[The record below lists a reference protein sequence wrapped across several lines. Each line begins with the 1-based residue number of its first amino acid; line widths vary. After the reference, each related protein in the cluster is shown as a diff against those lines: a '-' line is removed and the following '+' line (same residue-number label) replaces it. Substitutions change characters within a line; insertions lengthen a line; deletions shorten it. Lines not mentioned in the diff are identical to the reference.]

1 MNAWNN
7 LKIGSKIFISI
18 TLVITPF
25 VIALIIY
32 HSNLNFVSNEFND
45 VIDHQ
50 IAAEIKAQ
58 EVELL
63 MLQCRRHEKDFLLRY
78 DMKYVGKLDKTIQ
91 SLKNEALKI
100 KDLSESQLSLKHVDE
115 IIHLANE
122 YYTLFHKLVDLNVKN
137 GLDHNSGLRG
147 EFRGIVHNLAHQ
159 IEYFDVEEEFI
170 TLLNMRRYEKDYLR
184 SSIENNQSNKKKY
197 KQKVLEQIKTYK
209 TLLDRS
215 HQRQTD
221 INVQK
226 NALSQYE
233 SAFQELFQ
241 KETQDNYQRIRQAAH
256 VLESSLERVYIHDA
270 TTVLLTIRKHEKDY
284 MIRKL
289 EKYVHKNL
297 KTVDQLSQM
306 IKQSNL
312 VDNNKLSLRK
322 LLSDYKVKFSE
333 MVKADKEI
341 DQVIASMRTT
351 IHKIE
356 PAVDKLVKT
365 SMNSSISIR
374 KQVKA
379 NRIKYTRIAIFC
391 GSSAL
396 LIAYILA
403 FFIIKLIVTPI
414 KKTIEMA
421 SFVAGGDLTCKLD
434 IDQQDEI
441 GELSASLNKMVA
453 DLQSIIEVISGGV
466 ANLASSSTE
475 LATISQELSAG
486 AEETSKKSENVS
498 VSSEEMSANMN
509 SISAAVEQA
518 SVNVETVATAAEEMN
533 VTINDISEQS
543 SKAKLKSESAVQ
555 ISQDANKQV
564 NTLGNAAK
572 QIGSITETI
581 TEIAEQTNL
590 LALNATIEAAR
601 AGESGKGFAVV
612 ANEIKELAR
621 QTGDAT
627 TEIKIQIDNI
637 QNSIGNTVDQIEQI
651 SNVIKEVSDFVT
663 EIAASIKEQT
673 TATQEI
679 SQNISQASLGVREV
693 ASNVAQT
700 VSVTRGIAEDITVVK
715 DLSKECKTGTLQ
727 VKESSTSLSSLAEQ
741 LKNMVTKFKC

>member
-1 MNAWNN
+1 M
-7 LKIGSKIFISI
+7 
-18 TLVITPF
+18 
-25 VIALIIY
+25 
-32 HSNLNFVSNEFND
+32 SNEFHD

-50 IAAEIKAQ
+50 LSAQIKAQ
-58 EVELL
+58 EVDVL

-78 DMKYVGKLDKTIQ
+78 DMKYVDKLDKNIQ
-91 SLKNEALKI
+91 TLKNEALKI
-100 KDLSESQLSLKHVDE
+100 KDLSESQSSFKQAEE
-115 IIHLANE
+115 IINLASE
-122 YYTLFHKLVDLNVKN
+122 YHTLFHKLVDLNVKN

-147 EFRGIVHNLAHQ
+147 EFREIAHKLSHQ
-159 IEYFDVEEEFI
+159 IECFEVEEEFI
-170 TLLNMRRYEKDYLR
+170 ALLNMRRYEKDYLR
-184 SSIENNQSNKKKY
+184 SSKENNQRKKEKY
-197 KQKVLEQIKTYK
+197 KQKLLEQIKIFK
-209 TLLDRS
+209 TLLDKS
-215 HQRQTD
+215 HQIQTD
-221 INVQK
+221 VDVQK
-226 NALSQYE
+226 TALSQYE
-233 SAFQELFQ
+233 KAFQELFQ
-241 KETQDNYQRIRQAAH
+241 KETQENYQRIRQAAH
-256 VLESSLERVYIHDA
+256 VMEDSLESVYIHEA
-270 TTVLLTIRKHEKDY
+270 TKTLLTIRKHEKDY
-284 MIRKL
+284 MIRKM
-289 EKYVHKNL
+289 EKYVKKNL
-297 KTVDQLSQM
+297 KTVGQLSQM
-306 IKQSNL
+306 IDQSKL
-312 VDNNKLSLRK
+312 VDNNKSSLRK
-322 LLSDYKVKFSE
+322 LLSDYKEKFSE
-333 MVKADKEI
+333 MVKTDKDIEQI
-341 DQVIASMRTT
+341 IASMRNTV
-351 IHKIE
+351 HKIE

-365 SMNSSISIR
+365 SMNSANSIR
-374 KQVKA
+374 EHVKA
-379 NRIKYTRIAIFC
+379 NRIKYTRIAVLC
-391 GSSAL
+391 GISAL
-396 LIAYILA
+396 VIAYILA

-421 SFVAGGDLTCKLD
+421 SLVAGGDLTCKLD

-453 DLQSIIEVISGGV
+453 DLQSMLEVISGGV

-498 VSSEEMSANMN
+498 VSSEEMSANMS

-543 SKAKLKSESAVQ
+543 SKAQLKSESAVK
-555 ISQDANKQV
+555 ITQDANKQV
-564 NTLGNAAK
+564 NSLGSAAK

-637 QNSIGNTVDQIEQI
+637 QNSIGSTVDQIEQI
-651 SNVIKEVSDFVT
+651 STVIKEVSDFVS
-663 EIAASIKEQT
+663 EIATSIKEQT

-679 SQNISQASLGVREV
+679 SQNISQASMGVREV
-693 ASNVAQT
+693 ASNVSQT
-700 VSVTRGIAEDITVVK
+700 VSVTKGIAEDITVVK
-715 DLSKECKTGTLQ
+715 NLSKDCNTGTLQ

-741 LKNMVTKFKC
+741 LKNMVMKFRC